1 MTAQITVGQLI
12 ALLQKED
19 PSKLVFV
26 EGCDCVGE
34 AVGVECSNVDVLI
47 TRNP

>member
-1 MTAQITVGQLI
+1 MKPQITVAQLI

-19 PSKLVFV
+19 PSKLVTV

-34 AVGVECSNVDVLI
+34 AVGVETSNDDVMI